1 MSSTTTA
8 TTGADTR
15 PARYGLGVLAGALH
29 RWLALIVVVVLWELG
44 TRAAKS
50 VFFPPPSKIVK
61 QMYHLWFSGPVSHL
75 FLTSTA
81 TDNILPSLA
90 RMAIGLAAATVVGVA
105 LGLLLGRSD
114 RMFAYLDPLFQFFRV
129 IPPPTLAP
137 VFVVLFTFGTP
148 MQLASIIFSA
158 IWPILL
164 NTADGARSVDQLQLA
179 TARVFR
185 LSATTR
191 LFKIILPSTMPK
203 VFAGLRLSLSLALIL
218 MVFSELLPGTTNGIG
233 YMMNDAQSR
242 SDLPTVWA
250 SIVLLGILGYVLNM
264 MLLAVER
271 RSLAWHR
278 SARRTEST

>member
-1 MSSTTTA
+1 M
-8 TTGADTR
+8 
-15 PARYGLGVLAGALH
+15 LAGALH

-44 TRAAKS
+44 TRSAKS

-61 QMYHLWFSGPVSHL
+61 QMYDLWFSGPVSHL
-75 FLTSTA
+75 FLTSAA

-90 RMAIGLAAATVVGVA
+90 RMAIGLAASTVVGVA

-185 LSATTR
+185 LSAATR

-250 SIVLLGILGYVLNM
+250 SIVLLGVLGYLLNVI
-264 MLLAVER
+264 LLAVER

-278 SARRTEST
+278 SARRTETA

>member
-1 MSSTTTA
+1 HPRGRHRDPVGLRPGHRDLHRAGGERHGQREGRAGRHRLGGRPRPGHQRPARPGRAAAVPLARRAVGRPVMSRTTAA

-15 PARYGLGVLAGALH
+15 PARYSLGVLAGVLH
-29 RWLALIVVVVLWELG
+29 RWLALVVVVVLWELG

-90 RMAIGLAAATVVGVA
+90 RMAVGLAASTVVGVA
-105 LGLLLGRSD
+105 LGLLLGPSD

-164 NTADGARSVDQLQLA
+164 NTAAGA
-179 TARVFR
+179 
-185 LSATTR
+185 
-191 LFKIILPSTMPK
+191 
-203 VFAGLRLSLSLALIL
+203 
-218 MVFSELLPGTTNGIG
+218 
-233 YMMNDAQSR
+233 
-242 SDLPTVWA
+242 
-250 SIVLLGILGYVLNM
+250 
-264 MLLAVER
+264 
-271 RSLAWHR
+271 
-278 SARRTEST
+278 